1 MRILHC
7 LRAPV
12 GGLFRHVVDLARQQV
27 ADGHLV
33 GILADTS
40 TGGPSAD
47 KTLAELAPL
56 LALGVTRVR
65 MPRQL
70 GIGDYTAL
78 MATQKL
84 AQTLKIDV
92 LHGHGAKG
100 GAYARLAAN
109 RLKRTGLPVKAFYTP
124 HGGSLHFEPG
134 TLQGTLFLGLEQHLA
149 TQTDGIIFES
159 AFSQRAY
166 RVKVGVPPCP
176 ERVIPNGLLPAD
188 FTDVTPNPDA
198 CDVLFVGELRHLKGV
213 DVLLEALA
221 QIETPHPPSAMIVGG
236 GPDADLFKSQAAKL
250 GLGDR
255 VTFPGPMP
263 ASKAFPLGRCIVVP
277 SRAESFPYIV
287 LEAAAAGLPMLMTG
301 VGGIPEITA
310 GLTVPFLIP
319 GDSASLARHLQAF
332 LADPA
337 PLRAQAEALRT
348 KVAGRFTVA
357 RMASEI
363 HEFYAQTVAARV
375 VSKYGD
381 SIPVFR

>member
-12 GGLFRHVVDLARQQV
+12 GGLFRHVVDLARQQA
-27 ADGHLV
+27 ADGHQV
-33 GILADTS
+33 GVLADSS
-40 TGGPSAD
+40 TGGPA
-47 KTLAELAPL
+47 AEAAFTSLYSSL
-56 LALGVTRVR
+56 SLGITRVR

-70 GIGDYTAL
+70 GIADYTAL
-78 MATQKL
+78 SAAQKL
-84 AQTLKIDV
+84 ARDLKIDV

-100 GAYARLAAN
+100 GAYARLAAS
-109 RLKRTGLPVKAFYTP
+109 RLKRSGLPVKAFYTP

-166 RVKVGVPPCP
+166 RAKVGVPPCP
-176 ERVIPNGLLPAD
+176 ERVIPNGLLPSD
-188 FTDVTPNPDA
+188 FSEVAPSPKA

-221 QIETPHPPSAMIVGG
+221 QIETPHAPTATIVGG
-236 GPDADLFKSQAAKL
+236 GPEAEAFKARAAEL
-250 GLGDR
+250 GLAGR

-263 ASKAFPLGRCIVVP
+263 APKAFPLGRCIVVP

-310 GLTVPFLIP
+310 GLDVPFLIP
-319 GDSASLARHLQAF
+319 GDAASLAQLLQAF
-332 LADPA
+332 LANPA
-337 PLRAQAEALRT
+337 PFQAQAQALRH
-348 KVAGRFTVA
+348 KVADRFTVA
-357 RMASEI
+357 RMAAEI
-363 HEFYAQTVAARV
+363 EAFYGAVR
-375 VSKYGD
+375 
-381 SIPVFR
+381 RR

>member
-27 ADGHLV
+27 ADGHQV
-33 GILADTS
+33 GIMADAS
-40 TGGPSAD
+40 TGGPAAD
-47 KTLAELAPL
+47 QTFAELAPFL
-56 LALGVTRVR
+56 TLGITRVR

-100 GAYARLAAN
+100 GAYARLAAS

-134 TLQGTLFLGLEQHLA
+134 TLQGKLFLGLEQHLA
-149 TQTDGIIFES
+149 TQSDGIVFES

-188 FTDVTPNPDA
+188 FAEVVPSPEA
-198 CDVLFVGELRHLKGV
+198 RDVLFVGELRHLKGV

-221 QIETPHPPSAMIVGG
+221 RVETPHAPTAMIVGA
-236 GPDADLFKSQAAKL
+236 GPDTEAFKAKSAEL
-250 GLGDR
+250 GLSDR

-263 ASKAFPLGRCIVVP
+263 ALQAFPLGRCIVVP
-277 SRAESFPYIV
+277 SRAESFPYIA
-287 LEAAAAGLPMLMTG
+287 LEAAAAGVPLLITG

-310 GLTVPFLIP
+310 GVPVPFLAP
-319 GDSASLARHLQAF
+319 GDSNSLARQLQAF
-332 LADPA
+332 LIDPA
-337 PLRAQAEALRT
+337 PLKAQAEALRA

-357 RMASEI
+357 RMAAEI
-363 HEFYAQTVAARV
+363 QDFYRQAAA
-375 VSKYGD
+375 STLALPAAAI
-381 SIPVFR
+381 S